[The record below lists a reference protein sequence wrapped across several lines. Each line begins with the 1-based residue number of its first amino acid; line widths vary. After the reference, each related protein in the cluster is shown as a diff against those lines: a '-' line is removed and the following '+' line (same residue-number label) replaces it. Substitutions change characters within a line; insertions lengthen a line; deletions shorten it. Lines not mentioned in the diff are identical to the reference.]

1 MNECCKRIYQSHKVE
16 SFFKF
21 SELLFKFYLGVSC
34 RGLEWLWTEYVKDLP
49 EQVICSA
56 APFMLCCL
64 VMCAFLNCRRMAI
77 SNTFVLYTYTC
88 ICICVYEWNLTCKR
102 LRLLS
107 AGEEDQNAYDIN
119 KLRKPLQDTFMC
131 VPSSPT
137 NIQISDTDTRE
148 GGHFDGS
155 IEYAR
160 M

>member
-1 MNECCKRIYQSHKVE
+1 MNVAKEFTKATRLSHFSSFQS
-16 SFFKF
+16 SCSNFI
-21 SELLFKFYLGVSC
+21 SEAAAEDWNGY
-34 RGLEWLWTEYVKDLP
+34 GLRMLRNLP

-56 APFMLCCL
+56 ASFMLCCL